1 MFARGGRDPRLWN
14 LEYNSGN
21 PESNQRLESRIQ
33 VPLTLESSIWNPK
46 SKAWNPE
53 FAYLGQNE
61 TCKIFL
67 HYVILYYKCT
77 LKLSPPIYQF
87 FSV

>member
-1 MFARGGRDPRLWN
+1 MLWN
-14 LEYNSGN
+14 LEYNSRS

-33 VPLTLESSIWNPK
+33 VPLTLESSIWNPTFT
-46 SKAWNPE
+46 AWNPE
-53 FAYLGQNE
+53 FPYMGRNE
-61 TCKIFL
+61 TCNIYL
-67 HYVILYYKCT
+67 RDVILDDRCT